1 MADEVT
7 HRLAGWLAEAAE
19 GLGARLR
26 RGGLSREARQRG
38 RLLLRRAF
46 DALEA
51 PEAPEVADAPEAD
64 RESGAA
70 AETTPAETTPAETT
84 PTLRIDLALLRAVD
98 AAAHPLA
105 PAIPRPPR
113 IGVPPLTTNPDPAW
127 IDRLLAVE
135 TLADLIAG
143 RTERL
148 LAGLR
153 DPEVRRALGRVVT
166 GPGGEVDLTLTEG

>member
-1 MADEVT
+1 
-7 HRLAGWLAEAAE
+7 LK
-19 GLGARLR
+19 
-26 RGGLSREARQRG
+26 
-38 RLLLRRAF
+38 
-46 DALEA
+46 
-51 PEAPEVADAPEAD
+51 AD

-84 PTLRIDLALLRAVD
+84 PTPRIDLALLRAVD

-113 IGVPPLTTNPDPAW
+113 IGVPPLATNPDPAW